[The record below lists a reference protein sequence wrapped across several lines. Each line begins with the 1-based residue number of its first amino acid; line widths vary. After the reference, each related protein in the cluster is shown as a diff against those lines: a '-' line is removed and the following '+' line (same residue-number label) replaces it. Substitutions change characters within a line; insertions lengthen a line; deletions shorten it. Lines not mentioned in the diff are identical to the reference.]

1 MLHQGKGM
9 TRDQWLMVL
18 RKCQSMETLDRVIE
32 HRRYA
37 ENYFQDA
44 EAFNSA
50 ADHRLAELTVN
61 QLFDKVPA
69 SVWKLIT

>member
-1 MLHQGKGM
+1 MEGEGKM
-9 TRDQWLMVL
+9 TKDKWLMAL
-18 RKCQSMETLDRVIE
+18 RKCRKMETLERVIE

-37 ENYFQDA
+37 EDYDQDA

-61 QLFDKVPA
+61 KLFDKVPA
-69 SVWKLIT
+69 YVWRLIK